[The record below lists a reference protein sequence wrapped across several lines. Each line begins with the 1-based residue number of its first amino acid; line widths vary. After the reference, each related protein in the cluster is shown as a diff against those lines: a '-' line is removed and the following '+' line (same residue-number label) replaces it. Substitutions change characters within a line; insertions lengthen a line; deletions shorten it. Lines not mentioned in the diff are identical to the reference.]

1 MKKYIAKTNISINV
15 VLGSGAN
22 RHIAFDALTCG
33 GSVFYTDDPELQR
46 AIERHYK
53 FGSLF
58 RLSQETDG
66 HGSTGHIE
74 GTASDAD
81 ETATTTGLDG
91 GETESDR
98 LKPVVVSDPDSAKA
112 YLADHFGIS
121 RTKLKTI
128 KAIKEA
134 AAANGISFQG
144 I

>member
-66 HGSTGHIE
+66 HGISKGQHPMRMRPQQRRALMAAKQNP
-74 GTASDAD
+74 TAS
-81 ETATTTGLDG
+81 
-91 GETESDR
+91 
-98 LKPVVVSDPDSAKA
+98 
-112 YLADHFGIS
+112 S
-121 RTKLKTI
+121 R
-128 KAIKEA
+128 
-134 AAANGISFQG
+134 
-144 I
+144 